1 MQIVAWLLP
10 TLASCCVA
18 FETTAAAPAEPAAL
32 LLVREPTVLGVGAH
46 PPLDQFVT
54 ANGVRL
60 QYVDW
65 GGHGDALLFLSSF
78 GATSHEFDSLAPR
91 FIDRFHVLGVTRR
104 GQGLSDKPPS
114 GYDTR
119 TLVEDIRAFLD
130 TEAIRRVTLVGYSV
144 AGREET
150 LFASTYPERTNKL
163 VYLDATGDPKSAYEL
178 ATNPITA
185 YPLGIE
191 EADGPL
197 GEIGKG
203 ARAADP
209 DYTKVSAPALAFC
222 VIYESTYVPPDADA
236 ALRERLL
243 TRYEKYG
250 KPFEGQQR
258 EHFRRDMRDGRIVEL
273 HHTSHGTFINDR
285 EQQAIVV
292 REMRQF
298 LNSR

>member
-1 MQIVAWLLP
+1 MQFMRLL
-10 TLASCCVA
+10 TISVLLATFS
-18 FETTAAAPAEPAAL
+18 AAATGL
-32 LLVREPTVLGVGAH
+32 S
-46 PPLDQFVT
+46 PPPDQFVT
-54 ANGVRL
+54 IDGVRL

-65 GGHGDALLFLSSF
+65 GGHGDVLLFLSSF

-91 FIDRFHVLGVTRR
+91 FVDRFHVLGFTRR
-104 GQGLSDKPPS
+104 GQGLSDKPRS

-130 TEAIRRVTLVGYSV
+130 AKAISRATLVGYSV

-150 LFASTYPERTNKL
+150 LFAATYPKRIHKL

-178 ATNPITA
+178 ATNPATA

-191 EADGPL
+191 EPDGPL
-197 GEIGKG
+197 GQISRG
-203 ARAADP
+203 AREADP
-209 DYTKVSAPALAFC
+209 DYTKVSVPALAFC
-222 VIYESTYVPPDADA
+222 VIYESTFVPPDADA

-250 KPFEGQQR
+250 RPFEAQQR
-258 EHFRRDMRDGRIVEL
+258 EHFRHDMRNGRLVEL
-273 HHTSHGTFINDR
+273 HHTSHTAFIDDP

-292 REMRQF
+292 REMRRF
-298 LNSR
+298 LNVR